1 MGRGRARGRSQ
12 RGRPGLDS
20 SASSGSPRATSR
32 DEAATIM
39 NKALIYDWNRDAP
52 SAPPPLV
59 MLDDETLRDGLQ
71 SPSVRAPSIDQK
83 LRILRLLDQIGVD
96 TADIGL
102 PGAGPHVV
110 RDVERLAREI
120 VDSKLKIQANC
131 AARTVVSDMQPI
143 VDVSQRVGLPIECC
157 CFIGS
162 SPIRRY
168 AEDWTVDYLQRCTE
182 EAVSFGV
189 NHGLEVMYVTED
201 TTRSDPETLRR
212 LFTTAIRAGASR
224 ICIADT
230 VGHATPAGARAVVT
244 FAQTDRRRHGRGSR
258 HRLARPS
265 RSRHGHDQQP
275 GGARSGRLAR
285 ARDDPRHRRAR
296 RQHADGHAAREPR
309 AHGMDHSATSPGST
323 TLVRA
328 VSEATGEPIPDNYPV
343 FGRDA
348 FRTATGVHAAAVVK
362 AFRKNDPELMDAVY
376 SGVPAQM
383 VGRAQQ
389 IDVGPLSGKSNVVF
403 WLEQH
408 GFVPGRRRRRPRVPP
423 RQVVAAGAHRAGNPR
438 RNPRRADVRVHQ
450 AGRVGKSQVPS
461 PPNPKLQ
468 ARDTELGSGSGHWA
482 LGLTWPRGIDIP
494 HHTKGA
500 GDGVNQHRES
510 RGRRSPGRTVANA
523 LIS

>member
-1 MGRGRARGRSQ
+1 
-12 RGRPGLDS
+12 
-20 SASSGSPRATSR
+20 
-32 DEAATIM
+32 M

-52 SAPPPLV
+52 VAPPAIV

-71 SPSVRAPSIDQK
+71 SPSVRAPSIEQK
-83 LRILRLLDQIGVD
+83 VRILRLLDQIGVD

-120 VDSKLKIQANC
+120 VDSKLKIRANC
-131 AARTVVSDMQPI
+131 AARTLVSDVQPI

-201 TTRSDPETLRR
+201 TTRSDPETLRK

-230 VGHATPAGARAVVT
+230 VGHATPAGARAVVAFT
-244 FAQTDRRRHGRGSR
+244 RQIVDDMGGHVGIDW
-258 HRLARPS
+258 
-265 RSRHGHDQQP
+265 HGHRDRDL
-275 GGARSGRLAR
+275 GTINSLAALEAGASRVHGTILGIGERVGNAPMDLLLVNLVLMGWIE
-285 ARDDPRHRRAR
+285 RDL
-296 RQHADGHAAREPR
+296 
-309 AHGMDHSATSPGST
+309 TSLND
-323 TLVRA
+323 LVRA
-328 VSEATGEPIPDNYPV
+328 VSDATGEPIPVNYPV

-362 AFRKNDPELMDAVY
+362 AFRKNDPELMDSVY

-383 VGRAQQ
+383 VGRVQQ
-389 IDVGPLSGKSNVVF
+389 IEVGPLSGKSNVVF

-408 GFVPGRRRRRPRVPP
+408 GVVPADEVVDRVF
-423 RQVVAAGAHRAGNPR
+423 
-438 RNPRRADVRVHQ
+438 RRAKSSQRV
-450 AGRVGKSQVPS
+450 
-461 PPNPKLQ
+461 L
-468 ARDTELGSGSGHWA
+468 TEQEILDEIHVA
-482 LGLTWPRGIDIP
+482 
-494 HHTKGA
+494 HTYA
-500 GDGVNQHRES
+500 STRLD
-510 RGRRSPGRTVANA
+510 A
-523 LIS
+523 